1 MKIGQSEPQN
11 RAEESELCMP
21 QRETGSGEAFSVPVH
36 RKMESSECSCIVF
49 QGMNIHS
56 LILSACK

>member
-11 RAEESELCMP
+11 WAEESELCMP
-21 QRETGSGEAFSVPVH
+21 QSETGSGKAFSVPVH

-56 LILSACK
+56 LILSVCK